1 MDHSLS
7 GSFVHGILPARI
19 LEWVAIS
26 SSRVL
31 LNRYT
36 VSVLQDDMSYGD
48 GWWRWLQN
56 IINAY
61 CTRNC
66 TLRNS

>member
-7 GSFVHGILPARI
+7 GSNVHGILPARI
-19 LEWVAIS
+19 LEWVTIS

-36 VSVLQDDMSYGD
+36 ASVLQDDMSYGD
-48 GWWRWLQN
+48 GWW
-56 IINAY
+56 
-61 CTRNC
+61 
-66 TLRNS
+66 